1 MLIAGILTYLAASDF
16 VLLEPETYHGN
27 FVEGWPGPYINGTG
41 AGEINETV
49 FRWATENLPLF
60 ETSDADM
67 QAAYYYRA
75 KSYHSHMNPT
85 DYVDQPILVSEFGSA
100 VHWGGPFG
108 TINAAADRDRSPDG
122 HHISEGRWIRDHTPM
137 NSNIKFW
144 LGSMAPG
151 NDQTTPHHADGS
163 KGAGGS
169 TPYTEWIVAATL
181 KRSQVLGEFALG
193 NDMHGKEVDMVDVLD
208 GMSVWWEKRTL
219 QTRLD
224 CQMAQK
230 NNLPGA
236 LDCAAAP
243 PGKYD
248 YPFCYITDDGW
259 DAME

>member
-1 MLIAGILTYLAASDF
+1 MGWGATY
-16 VLLEPETYHGN
+16 VTY
-27 FVEGWPGPYINGTG
+27 V
-41 AGEINETV
+41 
-49 FRWATENLPLF
+49 R
-60 ETSDADM
+60 
-67 QAAYYYRA
+67 R
-75 KSYHSHMNPT
+75 
-85 DYVDQPILVSEFGSA
+85 
-100 VHWGGPFG
+100 
-108 TINAAADRDRSPDG
+108 
-122 HHISEGRWIRDHTPM
+122 
-137 NSNIKFW
+137 
-144 LGSMAPG
+144 
-151 NDQTTPHHADGS
+151 
-163 KGAGGS
+163 
-169 TPYTEWIVAATL
+169 IVAATL

-259 DAME
+259 DAMEGAQRACTYSPAPPPLGLLHARSPFCHQRPCLFGSALYKKQRTCPARFDRLFLGLFFVSFLSFPSPSSKSYQDQSAATVAGRQQAP